1 MSILDFFKATFNAL
15 MGDDEYENEND
26 SLSKPKREHKH
37 SDMEDFESIEDTN
50 EDNFEDK
57 DDNEF
62 EDEDEDDDSGLSEEE
77 MMVLESA
84 LRSFYSRL
92 SEKELEDPD
101 IDKIVNEVQ
110 DLYIDNKIDNPEK
123 ALNEAY
129 TRWKSTKKERNQKRC
144 NRGKAIVDLL
154 RQYDTLTKEEK
165 EQLTDYESPLYLGNL
180 TKADS
185 KSVEEIVQSWLDS
198 KSIDDE
204 KCELMNLMAGS
215 KAEEWVPYIEIS
227 NVPLSEADYKQLLAL
242 FKYNYTPKFH
252 YKEMSDYIKRY
263 WLESGYKPQQVECD
277 DLIVN
282 RPCYMATEL
291 ELCTP
296 HFHLGKRY
304 FDEDDCFQ
312 IVKVYLF
319 ADKLEYICDGGHIEI
334 ALSDI
339 IDIKINDW
347 SYIEMGWAD
356 INHWREVEKGRYG
369 DATNSKPC
377 PETPEPELLEITC
390 RNNRKCLFTYRD
402 YDSELLVLRGL
413 LFYFIKIAK

>member
-1 MSILDFFKATFNAL
+1 MSIIKAILNAL
-15 MGDDEYENEND
+15 MGDDEYENGND

-62 EDEDEDDDSGLSEEE
+62 EDEDEDEDDDSGLSEEE
-77 MMVLESA
+77 VMVLESA

-110 DLYIDNKIDNPEK
+110 DLYFDNKIDNPEK

-129 TRWKSTKKERNQKRC
+129 TRWKSTKKERNQKRR

-165 EQLTDYESPLYLGNL
+165 EQLTDYESPLYLEKL

-185 KSVEEIVQSWLDS
+185 KSVKEIVQSWLDS

-204 KCELMNLMAGS
+204 KCELMNLMADS
-215 KAEEWVPYIEIS
+215 KAEEWAPYIEIS

-242 FKYNYTPKFH
+242 FKHNYISTFD

-291 ELCTP
+291 KLCTP

-312 IVKVYLF
+312 IAKVYLF

-339 IDIKINDW
+339 IDIKINNW
-347 SYIEMGWAD
+347 SYIEMRWKD
-356 INHWREVEKGRYG
+356 INHWHEV
-369 DATNSKPC
+369 
-377 PETPEPELLEITC
+377 
-390 RNNRKCLFTYRD
+390 
-402 YDSELLVLRGL
+402 
-413 LFYFIKIAK
+413 